1 MVHKRRLALEGP
13 MFAGPVKAQSQN
25 RGRLLQRVG
34 AVAAKDSRL
43 SDRVLS

>member
-1 MVHKRRLALEGP
+1 MVPKRRLALGGP

-34 AVAAKDSRL
+34 AVVAKASRL